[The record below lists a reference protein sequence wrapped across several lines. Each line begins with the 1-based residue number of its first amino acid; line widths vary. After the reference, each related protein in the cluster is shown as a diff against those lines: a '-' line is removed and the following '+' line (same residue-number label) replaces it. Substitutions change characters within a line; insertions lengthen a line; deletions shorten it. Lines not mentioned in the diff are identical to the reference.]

1 MSNVPSTTGPKPAD
15 PTKVLTIEF
24 RLSFP
29 NLFEPK
35 ADDKGVMKYG
45 CAMLFPKSAD
55 LSALKAAA
63 SAAGE
68 KKWGADRTKWPKP
81 LRTPFRDGNEKEYD
95 GYKDHIYVG
104 CSSSTKP
111 GMVDHAVKP
120 ITDPSVLYAGC
131 YCRATVA
138 AYGYDKNGN
147 KGIAFSLHNV
157 QKLRDGAPFG
167 SKRAAVDDFQA
178 VAAQAKNPNGG
189 GDPFA
194 DDFGSSNDEP
204 PF

>member
-29 NLFEPK
+29 ALFEPK
-35 ADDKGVMKYG
+35 AQEGSDGPAKYG
-45 CAMLFPKSAD
+45 CAMLFPKTAD

-63 SAAGE
+63 SAACE

-81 LRTPFRDGNEKEYD
+81 LRSPFRDGDEKEYD
-95 GYKDHIYVG
+95 GYKDHMYVG
-104 CSSSTKP
+104 ASSSTKP

-120 ITDPSVLYAGC
+120 ITDPAVLYAGC

-147 KGIAFSLHNV
+147 KGVAFSLHNI

-167 SKRAAVDDFQA
+167 SKRAAQDDFDA
-178 VAAQAKNPNGG
+178 VAAPAAKNPNAGSANPNG
-189 GDPFA
+189 EGEP
-194 DDFGSSNDEP
+194 DF
-204 PF
+204 